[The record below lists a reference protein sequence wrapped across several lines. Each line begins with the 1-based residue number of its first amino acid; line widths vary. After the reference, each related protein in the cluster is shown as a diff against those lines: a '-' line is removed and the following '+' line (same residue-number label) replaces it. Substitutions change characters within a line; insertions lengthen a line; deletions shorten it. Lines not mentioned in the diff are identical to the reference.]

1 MERNLLLFVV
11 FVSQEEFQS
20 NPIVCVQFYLWN
32 IAQLLRSVVF
42 LLDCVCVC
50 VCVCLPSCAVLLSSG
65 HVLPVLCLLLKCD
78 VTGARKLISST
89 VPSGNIQ
96 IAVHGNVCVCVCVCV
111 CVLYRGL

>member
-42 LLDCVCVC
+42 LLDSVCVCVC
-50 VCVCLPSCAVLLSSG
+50 VCVCLHSVCSFNIPSPTPSE
-65 HVLPVLCLLLKCD
+65 
-78 VTGARKLISST
+78 ST
-89 VPSGNIQ
+89 IKFTA
-96 IAVHGNVCVCVCVCV
+96 IF
-111 CVLYRGL
+111 